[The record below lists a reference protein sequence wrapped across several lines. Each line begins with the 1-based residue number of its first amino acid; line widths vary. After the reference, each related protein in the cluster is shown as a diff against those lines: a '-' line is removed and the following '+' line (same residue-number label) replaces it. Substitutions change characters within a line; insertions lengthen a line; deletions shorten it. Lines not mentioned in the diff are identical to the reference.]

1 MALAENRKGR
11 GVSNLAGHH
20 DARDYSLMRRPP
32 VYRVIGLQ
40 VIATVIVAAISL
52 SVGKVHAYSALLGG
66 LICVLPNL
74 YFVRKTFAYSGARA
88 ARQIVNAF
96 YKGEAIKLVL
106 TAVLFALVYVYV
118 KPLEP
123 AAMLIAF
130 ILVQTT
136 NWFVPWILG
145 R

>member
-1 MALAENRKGR
+1 MANRPHSMK
-11 GVSNLAGHH
+11 
-20 DARDYSLMRRPP
+20 RPP
-32 VYRVIGLQ
+32 VYRVVWLQ
-40 VIATVIVAAISL
+40 LAVTLIAAIVSL
-52 SVGKVHAYSALLGG
+52 SFGQVHAYSALLGG
-66 LICVLPNL
+66 IICVLPTW
-74 YFVRKTFAYSGARA
+74 YYVRKTFAHSGARA

-106 TAVLFALVYVYV
+106 TAVLFTLVYLWV

-123 AAMLIAF
+123 ATMLIAF
-130 ILVQTT
+130 VVVQMT